1 MREHNARPPVL
12 RGNIYAYVRLYAGA
26 IKGKHV
32 PCTRGRETER
42 QTERERERERE
53 RNRRTPFSLFTTPLL
68 ITARGLSR
76 CFCPCTDYADISA
89 RARCRRSDSL
99 NCTLETLLDHSG
111 EDEGRSWFSHDPSM
125 SRKSEEKTSAEK
137 RRMRSRR
144 QSRVARRSSFLLRSP
159 FKHAVVFR
167 IR

>member
-1 MREHNARPPVL
+1 M
-12 RGNIYAYVRLYAGA
+12 
-26 IKGKHV
+26 HV
-32 PCTRGRETER
+32 PPFYEGIYMRMYVCTPVPLKGNTCRVQGGERQRGRQR
-42 QTERERERERE
+42 ERERERERE
-53 RNRRTPFSLFTTPLL
+53 

-125 SRKSEEKTSAEK
+125 SRKSEKKTSAEK